1 MSYFYKFEP
10 KLELKKV
17 TFKTQDYL
25 YIKEEDQN
33 IESDED
39 KVSWVYIDLN
49 GFFMKKQGRVLTIG
63 NHTGIV
69 YSLTGYTESMIN
81 RWADEIKKT
90 INFP

>member
-39 KVSWVYIDLN
+39 SYRISIIFEQYVIDKN
-49 GFFMKKQGRVLTIG
+49 IIIPFSF
-63 NHTGIV
+63 
-69 YSLTGYTESMIN
+69 
-81 RWADEIKKT
+81 D
-90 INFP
+90 